1 MAGQQALGIYLCP
14 STLGYKFPQPY
25 LAFYVSAGDVN
36 SNSQP
41 TEPCLQSLY
50 SSLYE
55 WFITNLY
62 NISVC
67 IYLYIYFINYNFNED
82 EQWSKI

>member
-14 STLGYKFPQPY
+14 STLGCRFPQSY
-25 LAFYVSAGDVN
+25 QAFYVSAGDVN
-36 SNSQP
+36 SNPQP
-41 TEPCLQSLY
+41 TESCLQSLY
-50 SSLYE
+50 ACPYE

-62 NISVC
+62 NVSVR
-67 IYLYIYFINYNFNED
+67 IYLYIYFINYNFNGD